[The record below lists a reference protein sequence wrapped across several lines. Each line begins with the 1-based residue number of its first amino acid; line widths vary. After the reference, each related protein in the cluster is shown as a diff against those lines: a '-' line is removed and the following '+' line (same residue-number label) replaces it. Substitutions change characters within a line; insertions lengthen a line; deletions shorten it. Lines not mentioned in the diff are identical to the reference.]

1 MKKIGV
7 LGAGQLGRMLALAGY
22 PLELDFHFYDT
33 SGNPSV
39 GLGEVTIDTQAD
51 LKNPSL
57 AAFLKDVDVVTYEFE
72 HLPLELTQYIE
83 SQTSLYPPS
92 KSIEVCQNRAEEK
105 ALFTKLGIPTPKYHI
120 ANSAA
125 ELKAAVEDL
134 GCPVVAKTT
143 TEGYDGKGQFVIR
156 NLDQCEE
163 AWNTIG
169 NSPKGSM
176 TLIAEAFVNF
186 TRELS
191 VIAVRAKD
199 DDMVVYPLAENS
211 HHEGILRY
219 SIAPAPYLNQEIS
232 EQAITYIKEL
242 MHELGHVG
250 ILTLELFETES
261 GLVANEMAPRVHNSG
276 HWSIEGC
283 ASSQFENH
291 LRAISGLP
299 LGNTEAYSPT
309 CMINIIAEKGDIDSI
324 LALPYAHVHL
334 YGKEERPGR
343 KLGHITVKADS
354 LEELAWR
361 VKNIAS
367 FLPGSPE
374 FEGSKGKERQD
385 KII

>member
-7 LGAGQLGRMLALAGY
+7 LGAGQLGRMLALSGY

-33 SGNPSV
+33 SGSPSV
-39 GLGEVTIDTQAD
+39 GLGDLTIDPTGD
-51 LKNPSL
+51 IHNPSL
-57 AAFLKDVDVVTYEFE
+57 AMFLKDVDVVTYEFE
-72 HLPLELTQYIE
+72 HLPLDLTQYIE
-83 SQTSLYPPS
+83 QQTTLHPPS

-120 ANSAA
+120 VNNAI

-156 NLDQCEE
+156 SLDQCDE

-169 NSPKGSM
+169 HSPKGPM
-176 TLIAEAFVNF
+176 TLIAEAFVAF
-186 TRELS
+186 KRELS
-191 VIAVRAKD
+191 IIAVRSEKD
-199 DDMVVYPLAENS
+199 EMAVYPLTENS

-219 SIAPAPYLNQEIS
+219 SIAPAPYLNKEIS
-232 EQAITYIKEL
+232 DQAVAYIKEL

-250 ILTLELFETES
+250 ILTLELFETEN

-276 HWSIEGC
+276 HWTIEGC

-299 LGNTEAYSPT
+299 LGCTHADSPT
-309 CMINIIAEKGDIDSI
+309 CMINIIAEKGDINRI

-334 YGKEERPGR
+334 YGKEERKGR
-343 KLGHITVKADS
+343 KLGHITVKADT
-354 LEELAWR
+354 LEELKWR
-361 VKNIAS
+361 VQNIAS
-367 FLPGSPE
+367 FLPGSPD
-374 FEGSKGKERQD
+374 FEGSKGSEKTT
-385 KII
+385 